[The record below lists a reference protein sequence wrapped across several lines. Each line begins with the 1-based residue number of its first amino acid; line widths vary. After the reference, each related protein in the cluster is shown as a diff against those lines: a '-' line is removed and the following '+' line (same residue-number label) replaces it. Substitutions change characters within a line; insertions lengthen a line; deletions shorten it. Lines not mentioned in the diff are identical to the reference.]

1 MKVFRTYDKSFVA
14 DLITNTRPFHVI
26 RGEKIFEEGDVLN
39 DIIFIE
45 SGLIA
50 LSKFNG
56 TEDVIVGLSRD
67 GGYFGDFEYLKNTT
81 CIASYS
87 ARKNSSLLSISHTI
101 VGEAMANSVCGG
113 QFRTELKERYKLFL
127 KISAEYSATAA
138 QLKKPLAKPV
148 LIPKMSRFSNTIGKV
163 RSVLKSEVPKE
174 ENIWL
179 DGVSCTKEF
188 LTEISLDLKM
198 DSSSS
203 TAMKTYKVITLGP
216 NGRHVVME
224 VEARALL
231 RTFIFHPNDPIRL
244 CWDIFIAVLVV
255 MSVIEV
261 SVDLAF
267 NGNMFSSNL
276 EIALAALYAVDIC
289 VSFRTAFHEKEEDAY
304 CIIPQRI
311 YKGYLSSWF
320 IIDFLSMIPV
330 DLLVTV
336 LSSGASGTSTSYNNA
351 IKVLRIFRLTK
362 IIRILKIRSLIS
374 RLELVIGLPSTVF
387 DFISLMF
394 RVLIIGH
401 FIACI
406 WWGFSSLTSD
416 PGTAWFE
423 NPTIVGGIDVRNGP
437 IGLQY
442 LWSLYWAITTM
453 TTVGYGDV
461 HASNTN
467 ERIVNI
473 FILFIGASVFG
484 FIVANVSAIME
495 AVSKRSTMISD
506 RMRQVA
512 EYLKEKECPADLSH
526 EILRHFKHLYGLK
539 NSAQGKE
546 ILNNLP
552 VKLKNKI
559 LLFQHNRE
567 LQKISIFKYIP
578 NNSVRLYLFE
588 LMKPVFFHTGQ
599 AMITEGDQATDII
612 FLISGSAIASKV
624 HSYGSE
630 NDLAKKKSDD
640 AEITADE
647 SKLKKSKKSAMPIDS
662 LKSSFKSLFKFPV
675 VPKQSPND
683 EGDQFAGNGDDS
695 PVDAKTAEDP
705 TLASG
710 VQTAQVQSHEGAK
723 TQHAGSE
730 VGSVQRM
737 TASWFSDS
745 DSPSKDDPADMHDLL
760 KWKNDPEELRRRN
773 IMIIGDI
780 LPGTFFGHAALL
792 DQDVH
797 KLSIVASSVSCV
809 YTISSLEIVRLIQDE
824 PSVAVQ
830 FQHALSAAIHDQ
842 SQLMER
848 ANITRSKKVFI
859 TSLKEK
865 FYKSRVEASAGAE
878 LSPTKPTKEMSSAP
892 FAIKLKPFKIYPS
905 QVLGRYVPSLGSEKT
920 EKFSHQ
926 SLSYLENILS
936 DKNIMKDSDSDEDV
950 HKAIATKEKR
960 SVKPVVA
967 NQRARSTSTS
977 RSIFTFASGISS
989 MLSLYSKHKRK
1000 RVRCYSA
1007 SDLMRI
1013 EKEQHGI
1020 TRVYGWKDE
1029 PKSRKYAPHIRRQSF
1044 PSLDNLQWK
1053 FAAAHNGLH

>member
-87 ARKNSSLLSISHTI
+87 ARKNSSLLSISHTVI
-101 VGEAMANSVCGG
+101 GEAMANSVCGG

-127 KISAEYSATAA
+127 KISGEYSTTDA
-138 QLKKPLAKPV
+138 QLKKPLAV
-148 LIPKMSRFSNTIGKV
+148 PKMSRFSNRV
-163 RSVLKSEVPKE
+163 RSVLKSEVPIKE
-174 ENIWL
+174 EKIWL
-179 DGVSCTKEF
+179 DGVSRTKQF
-188 LTEISLDLKM
+188 LTQISLDLKI

-203 TAMKTYKVITLGP
+203 TAVKTYKVITLGS
-216 NGRHVVME
+216 NGLHVVKE

-231 RTFIFHPNDPIRL
+231 RAFIFHPNDPIRL
-244 CWDIFIAVLVV
+244 CWDIIIAILIVT
-255 MSVIEV
+255 SVIEV

-289 VSFRTAFHEKEEDAY
+289 VSFRTAFHENEEDAY

-330 DLLVTV
+330 DLLVMAM
-336 LSSGASGTSTSYNNA
+336 SSGASGTSTSYNNA

-437 IGLQY
+437 IGLRY

-495 AVSKRSTMISD
+495 AMSKRSTLISD

-539 NSAQGKE
+539 NSAQGRE
-546 ILNNLP
+546 VLNNLP
-552 VKLKNKI
+552 VKVKNKI

-578 NNSVRLYLFE
+578 NNSVRLYLFD

-624 HSYGSE
+624 HSYGSD

-640 AEITADE
+640 SEIVADE
-647 SKLKKSKKSAMPIDS
+647 SKLKKSKKSAMTIDS
-662 LKSSFKSLFKFPV
+662 LKSSFKNHFKFP

-683 EGDQFAGNGDDS
+683 EDQFAGNVDDS
-695 PVDAKTAEDP
+695 HVDAKTAEDP

-710 VQTAQVQSHEGAK
+710 VHTAQVK
-723 TQHAGSE
+723 TQHAGSK

-737 TASWFSDS
+737 TASWFLDT
-745 DSPSKDDPADMHDLL
+745 DSPSKDDPADMHDFM
-760 KWKNDPEELRRRN
+760 KWKNNPEELRRRS

-809 YTISSLEIVRLIQDE
+809 YTISSLEIVRLVQDE

-848 ANITRSKKVFI
+848 ANTTRSKKVFI

-865 FYKSRVEASAGAE
+865 FYKSRVAGAE
-878 LSPTKPTKEMSSAP
+878 LSPTKPIKAMSCAP
-892 FAIKLKPFKIYPS
+892 FPIKLKPFKIYPS
-905 QVLGRYVPSLGSEKT
+905 KVLGRYDPYRGSEKT
-920 EKFSHQ
+920 VKFNHQ
-926 SLSYLENILS
+926 SLSHLENILS
-936 DKNIMKDSDSDEDV
+936 DKNIMKDLDSDEDV
-950 HKAIATKEKR
+950 NKAMVSKTKEKR
-960 SVKPVVA
+960 SATTLLVNRKT
-967 NQRARSTSTS
+967 SSTS
-977 RSIFTFASGISS
+977 RSIFTVASGISS

-1000 RVRCYSA
+1000 RVRCYST
-1007 SDLMRI
+1007 SDLMSFG
-1013 EKEQHGI
+1013 KEQHGV
-1020 TRVYGWKDE
+1020 TRVYGRKDE
-1029 PKSRKYAPHIRRQSF
+1029 SQGGAYKHTRRQSF

-1053 FAAAHNGLH
+1053 IAVSHDGLN